1 MPGTEV
7 GQHGHPWMVLVDRF
21 HGSDRNFVSDLVLDQ
36 RLGVDA
42 PADRVADHRH
52 LLSEIRLAQGSCG
65 NLEAK
70 PGFRRLFIGWIRAR
84 DAVALERE
92 VVHTVRVIKVK
103 EFGDVNVST
112 LMSLLMLAGLV
123 LMARV

>member
-1 MPGTEV
+1 MDILGWFWWIAATILT
-7 GQHGHPWMVLVDRF
+7 GILSLIWFLVS
-21 HGSDRNFVSDLVLDQ
+21 GWVSTLLQIALLIIVIYLLKYGWH
-36 RLGVDA
+36 RA
-42 PADRVADHRH
+42 PADIWTRSRAF
-52 LLSEIRLAQGSCG
+52 A
-65 NLEAK
+65 
-70 PGFRRLFIGWIRAR
+70 GFFIGWIRAR